1 MNSDEDFNAFC
12 WDILG
17 KQYLKNINGRL
28 LVGTVLH
35 LDVSRDLYRIVFY
48 MNDLIQDI
56 TLHEHL
62 RLKEYRGDNPAVRSS
77 LVRCG
82 KSFDREKMY
91 VTHRLFSFFF
101 TQDSQYLHQTS
112 KEERATEAR
121 T

>member
-1 MNSDEDFNAFC
+1 MNSNEDFNAFC

-82 KSFDREKMY
+82 KSFDREKCT
-91 VTHRLFSFFF
+91 THRLFSFSSHKITIF
-101 TQDSQYLHQTS
+101 TPDF
-112 KEERATEAR
+112 KEEREEAR